1 MSRWPHIGI
10 ATLLALGVLTPAAP
24 AADSNAWFTD
34 VTAPARIDFDHVRAM
49 TTRLWLPEIMSGGA
63 AWLDADGDGR
73 LDLYLVQGG
82 RLAQDDPDENS
93 DAPRAMGPTN
103 VLLRNAGD
111 HFEDVTATSGTGND
125 AYGMGAAAADYDGDG
140 DTDLYVTNLGPN
152 VLYRNDGDGRFTD
165 VTAESGT
172 GHDGW
177 GTSAAWLDYDADGD
191 LDLFVANYIN
201 WSPTQELNC
210 FTGGAT
216 RDYCHPRH
224 YNAPAADVLYRNDGD
239 GHFTDVTEK
248 AGLLSAFGHGLGVA
262 VADLDGDGRTD
273 IYVANDGMP
282 NQLWQNL
289 GDGTFEDIGL
299 LSGTAVNMAGKA
311 EAGMGVAAVDADDDG
326 DLDLFM
332 SHLRGET
339 NTLYV
344 NEGGDFF
351 RDGTPA
357 AGLAAPSVAY
367 TGFGLG
373 FADFD
378 LDGLVDL
385 YVTNGRVGASLAP
398 LADGKPFAEPNLL
411 FRGLGGGRFALLDV
425 AETVNV
431 EDIENSRAA
440 AFADYDDDGDMDVVV
455 VNNGGPARL
464 LRNDAP
470 RKGHWVGFAL
480 PQGHG
485 AEITVRT
492 ADGRLR
498 RRVAQPAYSYQSS
511 NDPRA
516 HVGIGANGA
525 LSGVVVRW
533 PQGAAERFDVT
544 QVDRYHTLVRGQG
557 VPCDQAQPCLP
568 ALSKT
573 NDSKG
578 DP

>member
-1 MSRWPHIGI
+1 MRRRI
-10 ATLLALGVLTPAAP
+10 AAGLIALLGSTVQGA
-24 AADSNAWFTD
+24 AADDAGAWFTD
-34 VTAPARIDFDHVRAM
+34 VSAPTGVDFAHVRAL
-49 TTRLWLPEIMSGGA
+49 TKRLWLPEIMSGGA
-63 AWLDADGDGR
+63 AWLDVDGDGR

-82 RLAQDDPDENS
+82 YLAQRARTPEDDAN
-93 DAPRAMGPTN
+93 DASVPAQLPAN
-103 VLLRNAGD
+103 VLLRNDGER
-111 HFEDVTATSGTGND
+111 FEDITASSGTGD
-125 AYGMGAAAADYDGDG
+125 TGYGMGAAAADYDGDG

-152 VLYRNDGDGRFTD
+152 VLYRNEGDGRFTD
-165 VTAESGT
+165 VTAASGT

-201 WSPTQELNC
+201 WAPTQELNC

-224 YNAPAADVLYRNDGD
+224 YNAPAADVLYRNEGD
-239 GHFTDVTEK
+239 GTFTDVTEA

-311 EAGMGVAAVDADDDG
+311 EAGMGVAAVDADGDG

-351 RDGTPA
+351 RDATPG

-378 LDGLVDL
+378 LDGTVDL
-385 YVTNGRVGASLAP
+385 YVTNGRVGASLPP
-398 LADGKPFAEPNLL
+398 LVPGKPFAEPNLL
-411 FRGLGGGRFALLDV
+411 FRGTGGGRFTLLD
-425 AETVNV
+425 AELTADVP
-431 EDIENSRAA
+431 DIENSRAA
-440 AFADYDDDGDMDVVV
+440 AFADYDDDGDIDVLV
-455 VNNGGPARL
+455 VNNGGPTRL

-470 RKGHWVGFAL
+470 RGDGHWVGFAL
-480 PQGHG
+480 PQGLG
-485 AEITVRT
+485 GEVIVRS

-498 RRVAQPAYSYQSS
+498 RAVAQPAYSYQSS
-511 NDPRA
+511 NDPRVHFGLGA
-516 HVGIGANGA
+516 SAALIGA
-525 LSGVVVRW
+525 VVRW
-533 PQGAAERFDVT
+533 PTGQLERFEVT
-544 QVDRYHTLVRGQG
+544 EADRYHVLARGQG
-557 VPCDQAQPCLP
+557 VACEQVENCLP
-568 ALSKT
+568 VPTGA
-573 NDSKG
+573 G
-578 DP
+578 QP

>member
-1 MSRWPHIGI
+1 MSSQTAVGLL
-10 ATLLALGVLTPAAP
+10 TLLSSLPGVSDAAE
-24 AADSNAWFTD
+24 SAWFTEVSD
-34 VTAPARIDFDHVRAM
+34 TAYVDFTHVRAL

-82 RLAQDDPDENS
+82 FLGSLAKDTGDLEGADPID
-93 DAPRAMGPTN
+93 MPTN

-111 HFEDVTATSGTGND
+111 HFEDITLTSGTGD
-125 AYGMGAAAADYDGDG
+125 QAYGMGAAAGDYDGDG

-152 VLYRNDGDGRFTD
+152 VLYRNDGKGRFTN
-165 VTAESGT
+165 VTASSGT

-201 WSPTQELNC
+201 WAPAQELNC

-224 YNAPAADVLYRNDGD
+224 YNAPAADVLYRNEGD
-239 GHFTDVTEK
+239 GTFTDTTEA
-248 AGLLSAFGHGLGVA
+248 AGLVSAFGHGLGVA
-262 VADLDGDGRTD
+262 VADLDGDGLTD

-351 RDGTPA
+351 RDGTPG

-378 LDGLVDL
+378 LDGIIDL
-385 YVTNGRVGASLAP
+385 YVTNGRVGASLP
-398 LADGKPFAEPNLL
+398 PMTPGKPFAEPNLL
-411 FRGLGGGRFALLDV
+411 FQGLGAGRFRQLEGKL
-425 AETVNV
+425 TTNV
-431 EDIENSRAA
+431 PDIENSRAA
-440 AFADYDDDGDMDVVV
+440 AFADYDDDGDIDVLV

-470 RKGHWVGFAL
+470 RGDGHWVGFEL
-480 PQGHG
+480 SQGGHG
-485 AEITVRT
+485 AEVILRS

-511 NDPRA
+511 NDPRVHFGLGESGA
-516 HVGIGANGA
+516 LIGA
-525 LSGVVVRW
+525 VVRW
-533 PQGAAERFDVT
+533 PTGQLERFDVT
-544 QVDRYHTLVRGQG
+544 KPDRYHALARGQG
-557 VPCDQAQPCLP
+557 APCEQAAVCLP
-568 ALSKT
+568 VPTRA
-573 NDSKG
+573 DQ
-578 DP
+578 P